1 MPHLATSRLREQAA
15 KTGGYIN
22 RPARVGKE
30 GRRLKKLLGKSNWFK
45 KVKKQQE
52 ENEAAGGKCEWKEE
66 ETEK

>member
-1 MPHLATSRLREQAA
+1 MLVVSGLKGYERIREQAA
-15 KTGGYIN
+15 QTGGYIN

-52 ENEAAGGKCEWKEE
+52 EKKRVKEK
-66 ETEK
+66 TE